1 MLTRIV
7 RFLKDHEGYLS
18 GEEISRSLH
27 ISRAAIWKY
36 MDQLRD
42 VGYEIEA
49 FPHRGYRLLSAPDLL
64 LPSEVQ
70 YGLETRQ
77 FGSQIHHFESIHST
91 MDEAFRL
98 GLEGA
103 PEGTVVVAETQ
114 TKGRGRMGRSWS
126 SPKSKGIYFSLI
138 IRPLL
143 PPSQAA
149 MITLASAIA
158 LSEAIEIVSPQ
169 LKTGI
174 KWPNDILAGKKK
186 LCGILTELRAET
198 DRVQF
203 VVIGVGVNVNNTSS
217 QLLPEAT
224 SLRVETG
231 GVCDRVRLFQAILR
245 QMEKRYAAFLKQGPL
260 AVVADWKARSAT
272 LGCKVRFLDRG
283 ESVVGVAEDLANDG
297 GLWVRLSDGRR
308 IKRVAGDIFL

>member
-42 VGYEIEA
+42 AGYEIEA
-49 FPHRGYRLLSAPDLL
+49 FPHRGYRLLSSPDTLL
-64 LPSEVQ
+64 ASEVQ
-70 YGLETRQ
+70 YGLPTRQ
-77 FGSQIHHFESIHST
+77 FGSAIYHFESTHST

-103 PEGTVVVAETQ
+103 REGTVVVAESQ
-114 TKGRGRMGRSWS
+114 TKGRGRMGRNWS

-138 IRPLL
+138 VRPAL
-143 PPSQAA
+143 PPTQAA
-149 MITLASAIA
+149 MLTLVAAVA
-158 LSEAIEIVSPQ
+158 LSAAVEKVSPQ
-169 LKTGI
+169 VKARI
-174 KWPNDILAGKKK
+174 KWPNDILVGKKK

-203 VVIGVGVNVNNTSS
+203 VVIGVGVNVNNTVS

-231 GVCDRVRLFQAILR
+231 GVCDRVRLFQEILT
-245 QMEKRYAAFLKQGPL
+245 QMEKGYAAFLERGPSS
-260 AVVADWKARSAT
+260 VVADWKARSAT
-272 LGCKVRFLDRG
+272 LGCRVRFLDRDG
-283 ESVVGVAEDLANDG
+283 SVIGVAEDLAEDG
-297 GLWVRLSDGRR
+297 GLWVRLADGKRV
-308 IKRVAGDIFL
+308 KRVAGDIFL